1 MGGGLVGGEWV
12 DGWMGIE
19 QMDGWMVL
27 YFEWIDKYSF
37 WWVLGP

>member
-1 MGGGLVGGEWV
+1 MKEWMVGWV
-12 DGWMGIE
+12 IGCIE

-27 YFEWIDKYSF
+27 YFECIDKYSF